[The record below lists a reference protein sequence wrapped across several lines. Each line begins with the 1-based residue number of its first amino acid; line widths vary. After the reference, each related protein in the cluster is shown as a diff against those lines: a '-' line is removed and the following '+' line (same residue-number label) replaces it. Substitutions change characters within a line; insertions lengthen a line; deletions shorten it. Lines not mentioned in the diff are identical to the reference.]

1 MEQRSDLTVYD
12 FGDKRLFVI
21 DEPHVLSQEECL
33 AILKPGPELTSR
45 LFKFGASKDLQR

>member
-1 MEQRSDLTVYD
+1 MDQRSDLTVYD

-33 AILKPGPELTSR
+33 AILKPGAWIDISI
-45 LFKFGASKDLQR
+45 LQVWCK